1 MFQNLITLLCG
12 LCVSIVPDGRF
23 LYHIKE
29 LTADDLIVDVT
40 QPQKNLQDARS
51 NGFLA
56 LLVDGSVRF
65 IKDAINPETLKA
77 LFTRKAGD
85 AATLD

>member
-1 MFQNLITLLCG
+1 
-12 LCVSIVPDGRF
+12 
-23 LYHIKE
+23 
-29 LTADDLIVDVT
+29 LIVDAT